1 MIIQIIPKLVTWPRE
16 KDTTVS
22 IDIFMKKACKLNL
35 NKVYSSIFYAR
46 FIGLFKGLFQ
56 FIYWI
61 CVLIIDKLTVHWVD
75 NSVPSKI
82 LALVL

>member
-1 MIIQIIPKLVTWPRE
+1 MQVKFEQGVQQH
-16 KDTTVS
+16 
-22 IDIFMKKACKLNL
+22 
-35 NKVYSSIFYAR
+35 FYAR

-61 CVLIIDKLTVHWVD
+61 FVLIIDKLTVHWVD